1 MSQKRILITN
11 DDGINAPGIELL
23 INAAK
28 KISNDITIIAPEREQ
43 SGRSQ
48 AMSLAD
54 IIRLREID
62 KKKFSISGT
71 PTDCVMLAI
80 KQLMKDNKPDLI
92 LSGVNR
98 GQNLADD
105 VNYSGTIGA
114 AMEGAIHN
122 IKSISFSQVFN
133 LHNKG
138 LDAFE
143 ATIKNLDST
152 LDFVL
157 DMDYP
162 SNISFHHLI

>member
-1 MSQKRILITN
+1 MKQKKILITN

-28 KISNDITIIAPEREQ
+28 RISSDITIIAPEREQ
-43 SGRSQ
+43 SGKSQ
-48 AMSLAD
+48 AMSLSD

-62 KKKFSISGT
+62 VNVFSISGT

-114 AMEGAIHN
+114 AMEGTTSLIS
-122 IKSISFSQVFN
+122 KSSAPSTSTTRFS
-133 LHNKG
+133 LTGASRHR
-138 LDAFE
+138 
-143 ATIKNLDST
+143 
-152 LDFVL
+152 
-157 DMDYP
+157 P
-162 SNISFHHLI
+162 SQRSGCHRARSLSSP

>member
-62 KKKFSISGT
+62 KKKFSI
-71 PTDCVMLAI
+71 
-80 KQLMKDNKPDLI
+80 
-92 LSGVNR
+92 
-98 GQNLADD
+98 
-105 VNYSGTIGA
+105 
-114 AMEGAIHN
+114 
-122 IKSISFSQVFN
+122 
-133 LHNKG
+133 
-138 LDAFE
+138 
-143 ATIKNLDST
+143 
-152 LDFVL
+152 
-157 DMDYP
+157 
-162 SNISFHHLI
+162 